1 MTNLQGLVTAAQQG
15 DKDAF
20 GQIVTRFQDMAY
32 ASAYA
37 MLGDLGLAQDVAQEA
52 FIDAYL
58 NLTKLRDPAAFP
70 GWFRR
75 IVIGNSHRQL
85 RGRPAATVS
94 LDDVGSLY
102 ANLHD
107 PVDLL
112 ETAQLRQSI
121 HDAIG
126 ALPEGQRLATA
137 LFYVEGYSHKEI
149 ASFLEVPVSTIKKRL
164 FDARHTLKT
173 RMIPMVQQTL
183 QTTKPSQNTDFANQV
198 QFFIALR
205 DQDLS
210 RVKKF
215 VSQHP
220 ELLQAKTEWKMAL
233 GHHYWPLGSTAL
245 HLVAG
250 TGNEEI
256 LTYLLTQPVDINEKN
271 LSGLTALHIAVIMRQ
286 VQAVQLLLQHGAD
299 VNARSSVGQTPLHH
313 AVLRNNT
320 EMVQLLMEYKA
331 AVTITDVEGRT
342 PMDWASIRR
351 NREVIDWLV
360 AHGAARPAKLPA
372 VKTIKTQARPVPL
385 AKQWLG
391 RIINGLGQPLDGAEL
406 PTAVAQS
413 PSDLPAPIIKPPCL
427 TTGIKIIDLL
437 APLPRGGQ
445 IGIFTPLAG
454 VGLMVVL
461 GQLIDSMHALHNGHT
476 VWLFM
481 ESDRLRA
488 ADQKLLW
495 REVGVDDKMVF
506 VAGHQQDTA
515 PQQMQTVAT
524 GLRMAEQLRQTG
536 EDVLLLVDSQFARI
550 EGVVPYLRANATVTP
565 AAAITTIYHGH
576 YTVGVEPKPLQDLDA
591 TLTFEYTRA
600 KQRLYPAI
608 DPVRSTSR
616 LLQNDGLES
625 AHRQVATE
633 VKRLLQRYSDLRA
646 PMDTHNMGVDA
657 LWYIEDDPH
666 LAEEINRARRLDR
679 FLTQPFYGAEPW
691 TGIIGELVSVADTVA
706 GCQAI
711 LNGQYDKLPEE
722 AFRFIGVIEQ
732 AVEKAKRQ

>member
-1 MTNLQGLVTAAQQG
+1 MTDLRWLVTAAQQG

-37 MLGDLGLAQDVAQEA
+37 MLGDPGLAQDVAQEA

-58 NLTKLRDPAAFP
+58 NLAKLRDPAAFP

-75 IVIGNSHRQL
+75 IVLGNSHRQM
-85 RGRPAATVS
+85 RGRPTPTVS

-102 ANLHD
+102 ANLLD

-112 ETAQLRQSI
+112 ETVQLRQSI

-149 ASFLEVPVSTIKKRL
+149 ATFLEVPVSTIKKRL
-164 FDARHTLKT
+164 FDARQKLKT

-183 QTTKPSQNTDFANQV
+183 QTTKPSQNANFANQV

-205 DQDLS
+205 DQDLNQ
-210 RVKKF
+210 VKKL

-220 ELLQAKTEWKMAL
+220 ALLQAKTEWKMAL

-245 HLVAG
+245 HLSAG

-256 LTYLLTQPVDINEKN
+256 LAYLLTQLVDINEKN
-271 LSGLTALHIAVIMRQ
+271 LSGLTPLHIAAIMRQ
-286 VQAVQLLLQHGAD
+286 ATTAHLLLQHGAEL
-299 VNARSSVGQTPLHH
+299 NARSSVGQTPLHH
-313 AVLRNNT
+313 AVLRGNT
-320 EMVQLLMEYKA
+320 AMAKLLLDHKA
-331 AVTITDVEGRT
+331 DVTIADAEGRT
-342 PMDWASIRR
+342 PVDWAVIRQ
-351 NREVIDWLV
+351 NREMVDLLV
-360 AHGAARPAKLPA
+360 AVGAARPTKLPA
-372 VKTIKTQARPVPL
+372 PKPIKAQTQPVL
-385 AKQWLG
+385 LGKQWLG
-391 RIINGLGQPLDGAEL
+391 KMINGQGQLIDGSEL
-406 PTAVAQS
+406 PAAVAQN
-413 PSDLPAPIIKPPCL
+413 PSDWPAPIAKPPYL

-445 IGIFTPLAG
+445 IGIFTPLSG

-461 GQLIDSMHALHNGHT
+461 GQLIDSIHTLHNSHT

-481 ESDRLRA
+481 ESDKMRA

-506 VAGHQQDTA
+506 VAGKQQDAA
-515 PQQMQTVAT
+515 PQQLQTVAT
-524 GLRMAEQLRQTG
+524 GLRMAEQLRQAG
-536 EDVLLLVDSQFARI
+536 EDVLLLVDSQFALI
-550 EGVVPYLRANATVTP
+550 EGVVPYLRANAIVAP
-565 AAAITTIYHGH
+565 ESAITTIYHGH
-576 YTVGVEPKPLQDLDA
+576 YTVGVEPKPLQELDA
-591 TLTFEYTRA
+591 TLTFDLTRA

-616 LLQNDGLES
+616 LLQSDRLAP
-625 AHRQVATE
+625 AHRQVAAA
-633 VKRLLQRYSDLRA
+633 VRRLLQRYSDLRT
-646 PMDTHNMGVDA
+646 PMDTNNMGVDA

-666 LAEEINRARRLDR
+666 LAEDINRARRLDR

-691 TGIIGELVSVADTVA
+691 TGVIGELVSVADTVA
-706 GCQAI
+706 SCQAI
-711 LNGQYDKLPEE
+711 LDGQYDKLPEE
-722 AFRFIGVIEQ
+722 AFRFIGAIEQ